1 MSKFTKKS
9 LAVLTTAAIMAST
22 ASVVAYAEQT
32 AAYTLTNTSGLSVK
46 YYGSAVN
53 DASQIAGAWA
63 TLKTETSAAAGFSTE
78 YYNHVYAFN
87 ETTDDIVAVFGTTE
101 VTVTAGA
108 YAYIGEMTAD
118 TTLSK
123 KTTAG
128 PSTPTEP
135 GKENTDKVVW
145 VNGKDTKANAKTG
158 TPASLYKS
166 ENYEQ
171 VMMSAGGKW
180 QVAVTPATVATVEDF
195 MKEFD
200 DKGKIT
206 KAKDYK
212 NLASAKVKEG
222 TVTVTAGKEG
232 GEINVWVY
240 EVKAKAVV
248 NTEDVKPVATKFT
261 VKVAPTMV
269 VTATPVKVTD
279 GAVPAI
285 AKADKLEKSYA
296 PGSEVLAYF
305 GDKKAATSLDATFVL
320 MDGKNPAE
328 LKDGK
333 FVGDGFTAELVAA
346 GENGPAVKI
355 VIAADAKEKT
365 KIAVSVKNVES
376 AKVAKISTTVGKA
389 AETPT
394 PTPGGEEGGET
405 PTPAPEA

>member
-1 MSKFTKKS
+1 MSKFAKKS

-22 ASVVAYAEQT
+22 ASVIAYAAGAVSWTSDKITEVQKFSVDDDDYV
-32 AAYTLTNTSGLSVK
+32 AFTSGSNANKIRFKVAEGTEVVGITANASGW
-46 YYGSAVN
+46 YVVDNISAAVN
-53 DASQIAGAWA
+53 LDDYIKKAGG
-63 TLKTETSAAAGFSTE
+63 TSEPTPAGE
-78 YYNHVYAFN
+78 
-87 ETTDDIVAVFGTTE
+87 
-101 VTVTAGA
+101 
-108 YAYIGEMTAD
+108 
-118 TTLSK
+118 
-123 KTTAG
+123 
-128 PSTPTEP
+128 
-135 GKENTDKVVW
+135 ENTDKVVW

-166 ENYEQ
+166 ENYDQ

-200 DKGKIT
+200 EKGKLT
-206 KAKDYK
+206 NAKDYK
-212 NLASAKVKEG
+212 ELASAKIKEG
-222 TVTVTAGKEG
+222 TVTVTAGKKG

-248 NTEDVKPVATKFT
+248 NTEQVKPEATKFT

-269 VTATPVKVTD
+269 VTAATVKVTD

-285 AKADKLEKSYA
+285 DKAEKLEKDYA
-296 PGSEVLAYF
+296 PGSEVYAYF
-305 GDKKAATSLDATFVL
+305 GDKKAATSLDATFVI
-320 MDGKNPAE
+320 MNGKEPAE
-328 LKDGK
+328 LTDGK

-365 KIAVSVKNVES
+365 KVAVAVKNVES
-376 AKVAKISTTVGKA
+376 GKIAKISTTVGKA

-394 PTPGGEEGGET
+394 PGGEEGGET
-405 PTPAPEA
+405 PNPAPEA

>member
-1 MSKFTKKS
+1 MSKFAKKS

-22 ASVVAYAEQT
+22 ASVIAYAAVSVTIPDGLEVFVDGEAWDG
-32 AAYTLTNTSGLSVK
+32 AAIKGQVITWK
-46 YYGSAVN
+46 AP
-53 DASQIAGAWA
+53 AGKIA
-63 TLKTETSAAAGFSTE
+63 TLVANDETVEGTSYTVVTNVDVLVFTLKDDPNAG
-78 YYNHVYAFN
+78 
-87 ETTDDIVAVFGTTE
+87 
-101 VTVTAGA
+101 
-108 YAYIGEMTAD
+108 
-118 TTLSK
+118 
-123 KTTAG
+123 
-128 PSTPTEP
+128 STPTPAGE
-135 GKENTDKVVW
+135 ENTDKVVW

-195 MKEFD
+195 MAEFD
-200 DKGKIT
+200 NKGKIT
-206 KAKDYK
+206 NAKDYK
-212 NLASAKVKEG
+212 ELASAKIKEG
-222 TVTVTAGKEG
+222 TVTVTAGKKG

-248 NTEDVKPVATKFT
+248 NNEQVKPVATKFT

-296 PGSEVLAYF
+296 PSDEVYAYF
-305 GDKKAATSLDATFVL
+305 GDKKSATSLDATFVL
-320 MDGKNPAE
+320 MNGKDPAE
-328 LKDGK
+328 LTDGK